1 MYFPRPL
8 LKLLLLAGVL
18 FGYGSAIHE
27 AHAHFRAHRAAAMQA
42 WASACASAAK
52 NPSAVPP
59 APPPGW

>member
-8 LKLLLLAGVL
+8 LKLLLLAGVV
-18 FGYGSAIHE
+18 FGYGSAIHDAA
-27 AHAHFRAHRAAAMQA
+27 AHCRAHRAAMMQS
-42 WASACASAAK
+42 WASTCAAAAK